1 MPKKSARSFKKSWKN
16 DKKAIILRRKVLRTI
31 SISLLVLISFTFLL
45 GYFSYKSLT
54 VSFVSAAGSDSFDLV
69 NHDIFTVSLISINN
83 LDSNPI
89 VTRKTSVFIYDT
101 DTKKVLRYDIPL
113 NHMLDVPGK
122 FGEESVSKVF
132 ALGYTQNQDIMS
144 GVDLVN
150 SSIKKLI
157 GINVDRYVLTY
168 GDFDREVYE
177 ILSGKNPLEYI
188 SFDTIR
194 NLGLKFKTNLSLSE
208 LSHISSFASSLSKD
222 DFISGFEAY
231 DENIRELTFDSE
243 IAIEKKN
250 IAILNGSEISGVA
263 WYGKRIA
270 ENMGIRVIASGN
282 ASGKYD
288 ESVIV
293 TDSLASETLGYL
305 KRFFEINK
313 VILKENSE
321 IEELLRNNEGVVNR
335 ADITIIIGLDK
346 AKNL

>member
-1 MPKKSARSFKKSWKN
+1 MPKKTVRSSKRSWKN
-16 DKKAIILRRKVLRTI
+16 DKKANI
-31 SISLLVLISFTFLL
+31 SKKKIVKLVYLILLVFLSVSLLL

-54 VSFVSAAGSDSFDLV
+54 VSFASASGSDSFDLI
-69 NHDIFTVSLISINN
+69 NHDIFTVSVISIND
-83 LDSNPI
+83 LDSSPVLTKNL
-89 VTRKTSVFIYDT
+89 SLFIYDT
-101 DTKKVLRYDIPL
+101 EAKKVLRYDIPL
-113 NHMLDVPGK
+113 NYVLDIPGK
-122 FGEESVSKVF
+122 FGEENINKAF
-132 ALGYTQNQDIMS
+132 ALGYSQNHDVMS

-150 SSIKKLI
+150 SSIKKLV

-168 GDFDREVYE
+168 GEFDREINEV
-177 ILSGKNPLEYI
+177 LNGKNPLEYV
-188 SFDTIR
+188 SFDTIK

-208 LSHISSFASSLSKD
+208 LSHISNFSSSLSKD

-263 WYGKRIA
+263 WYGTRIA

-293 TDSLASETLGYL
+293 TDSLA
-305 KRFFEINK
+305 
-313 VILKENSE
+313 
-321 IEELLRNNEGVVNR
+321 
-335 ADITIIIGLDK
+335 
-346 AKNL
+346 

>member
-1 MPKKSARSFKKSWKN
+1 MPKKTVRSSKRSWKN
-16 DKKAIILRRKVLRTI
+16 DKKANISRKKIVKLVSLI
-31 SISLLVLISFTFLL
+31 LLVFLSVSLLL

-54 VSFVSAAGSDSFDLV
+54 VSFASASGSDSFDLI
-69 NHDIFTVSLISINN
+69 NHDIFSVSVIPIND
-83 LDSNPI
+83 LDSSPVLTKNL
-89 VTRKTSVFIYDT
+89 SLFIYDT
-101 DTKKVLRYDIPL
+101 EAKKVLRYDIPL
-113 NHMLDVPGK
+113 NYVLDIPGK
-122 FGEESVSKVF
+122 FGEENINKAF
-132 ALGYTQNQDIMS
+132 ALGYSQNHDVMS

-150 SSIKKLI
+150 SSIKKLV

-168 GDFDREVYE
+168 GEFDREINEV
-177 ILSGKNPLEYI
+177 LNGKNPLEYV
-188 SFDTIR
+188 SFDTIK

-305 KRFFEINK
+305 KRFFEIK
-313 VILKENSE
+313 
-321 IEELLRNNEGVVNR
+321 
-335 ADITIIIGLDK
+335 
-346 AKNL
+346 